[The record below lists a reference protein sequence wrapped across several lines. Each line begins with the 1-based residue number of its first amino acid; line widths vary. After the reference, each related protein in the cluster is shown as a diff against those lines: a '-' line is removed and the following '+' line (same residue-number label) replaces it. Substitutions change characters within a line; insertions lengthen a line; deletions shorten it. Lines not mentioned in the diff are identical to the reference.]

1 MDFGQKQAEEI
12 NIGRAEVMFFQGG
25 QGLQTFVSEMAFLW
39 LLFLK
44 PGLGVQGRTELNR
57 LLPYM

>member
-39 LLFLK
+39 LLF
-44 PGLGVQGRTELNR
+44 
-57 LLPYM
+57 